1 MQVKGTGSRILRSGD
16 RTRENKDGRREDKK
30 CIGLADSKRS

>member
-1 MQVKGTGSRILRSGD
+1 MKGTGSRILRSSD
-16 RTRENKDGRREDKK
+16 RTRGNINGRREDKK